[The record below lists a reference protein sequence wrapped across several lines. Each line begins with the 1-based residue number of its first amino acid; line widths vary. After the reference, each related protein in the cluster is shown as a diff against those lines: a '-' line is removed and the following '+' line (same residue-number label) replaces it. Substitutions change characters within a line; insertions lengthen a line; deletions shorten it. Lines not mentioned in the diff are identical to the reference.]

1 MLLKRLAH
9 KRLAHKDLAQVSG
22 VSLLIGR
29 SARVVMR
36 LTGAAGVVC
45 ALLVVAAAAPA
56 PETRAPGDLPVARD
70 VRLAGDEAKTRL
82 IVDLDR
88 KIEVRAFALANP
100 FRVIV
105 DMPQVTFAFPDK
117 TGEKGRGLIKAFRY
131 GLVMQ
136 GGSRIVI
143 DLSKPAKI
151 EHTQVLD
158 PANGQPARLVLD
170 LAATDRDTFMRAL
183 ALNNRAPDRPRRRDP
198 EPKEET
204 ADPRPLVVLD
214 PGHGGPDHGSRLAPS
229 ESLEKAIVLD
239 FCLLLRDKLEK
250 AGKYRVAMTRS
261 DDTFVALADRVIFA
275 RERKA
280 ALLVSVHT
288 DALEEGGGDAQ
299 GATIYTLSDTPSD
312 PAAANVAEAEN
323 RADVIAG
330 LDLTAEATDV
340 ADILIDLAKRETKTF
355 SLQFARTLVGELR
368 NATRM
373 HKEPMRSASFVVLK
387 APDIPSVLV
396 ELGYVTN
403 RQDLKSMTSEP
414 WRAKATDAVM
424 QAVGTFFT
432 ARPVGSIRPAAHK

>member
-1 MLLKRLAH
+1 MAMH
-9 KRLAHKDLAQVSG
+9 AA
-22 VSLLIGR
+22 
-29 SARVVMR
+29 
-36 LTGAAGVVC
+36 GAAGVIC
-45 ALLVVAAAAPA
+45 ALLFGAAAAPA

-82 IVDLDR
+82 VVDLDR

-100 FRVIV
+100 YRVII
-105 DMPQVTFAFPDK
+105 DMPQVSFAFPDSA
-117 TGEKGRGLIKAFRY
+117 GEKGRGLVKAFRY

-143 DLSKPAKI
+143 DLAKPAKV
-151 EHTQVLD
+151 ERTQVLD

-183 ALNNRAPDRPRRRDP
+183 ALNNRAPDRPRVRDP

-204 ADPRPLVVLD
+204 TDARPLVVLD
-214 PGHGGPDHGSRLAPS
+214 PGHGGPDHGTRLAPTDS
-229 ESLEKAIVLD
+229 PEKAIVLE

-250 AGKYRVAMTRS
+250 TGKYRVAMTRT
-261 DDTFVALADRVIFA
+261 DDTFVALADRVGFA

-280 ALLVSVHT
+280 ALFISVHA
-288 DALEEGGGDAQ
+288 DALERGDGDAQ
-299 GATIYTLSDTPSD
+299 GATIYTLSETASD
-312 PAAANVAEAEN
+312 PAAASLAEAEN

-330 LDLTAEATDV
+330 LDIAAEATDV

-403 RQDLKSMTSEP
+403 RQDLKSMTSEA
-414 WRAKATDAVM
+414 WRTKATDAVV
-424 QAVGTFFT
+424 QAVGTFFN
-432 ARPVGSIRPAAHK
+432 ARGLGAIRPAARK

>member
-1 MLLKRLAH
+1 MVRGL
-9 KRLAHKDLAQVSG
+9 S
-22 VSLLIGR
+22 SLISK
-29 SARVVMR
+29 SACIALRAA
-36 LTGAAGVVC
+36 GAAGVIC
-45 ALLVVAAAAPA
+45 ALLVSAEAA
-56 PETRAPGDLPVARD
+56 PETRAPGDVPTARD

-82 IVDLDR
+82 VVDLDR
-88 KIEVRAFALANP
+88 KIAVRAFALANP
-100 FRVIV
+100 YRVII
-105 DMPQVTFAFPDK
+105 DMPQVSFAFPDNA
-117 TGEKGRGLIKAFRY
+117 GEKGRGLIKAFRY

-151 EHTQVLD
+151 ERTQVLD

-183 ALNNRAPDRPRRRDP
+183 ALNNRAPERPRVRDP

-204 ADPRPLVVLD
+204 TDARPLVVLD
-214 PGHGGPDHGSRLAPS
+214 PGHGGPDHGTRLAPTDS
-229 ESLEKAIVLD
+229 PEKAIVLE
-239 FCLLLRDKLEK
+239 FCLLLREKLEK
-250 AGKYRVAMTRS
+250 IGKYRIAMTRT
-261 DDTFVALADRVIFA
+261 DDTFVALADRVGFA

-280 ALLVSVHT
+280 ALFISVHA
-288 DALEEGGGDAQ
+288 DALERGDGDAQ
-299 GATIYTLSDTPSD
+299 GATIYTLSETASD
-312 PAAANVAEAEN
+312 PAAANLAETEN

-330 LDLTAEATDV
+330 LDIAAEATDV

-403 RQDLKSMTSEP
+403 RQDLKSMTSDG

-424 QAVGTFFT
+424 QAVGTFFNT
-432 ARPVGSIRPAAHK
+432 RPVGAMRPAAHKCGR